1 MLLCHPLM
9 MLKKGLQLKYIVLLN
24 FQNTN
29 TYLSLLGAYMAT
41 GQLLGGGGGVIQ
53 NFRGGGV
60 WQKSSTPFLMHNIFP
75 KKKMWPCMAGCP

>member
-41 GQLLGGGGGVIQ
+41 GQLLGGGGGDPKFQ
-53 NFRGGGV
+53 GGGV
-60 WQKSSTPFLMHNIFP
+60 WQKSSTPF
-75 KKKMWPCMAGCP
+75 